1 VILGGRFK
9 GGSFADLRD
18 ALVARHAQ
26 VVAIGEAAPLVH
38 RALDAVVRVHEGG
51 SDMGR
56 AVRVAFSVAPPGG
69 TVLLAPACSSFD
81 MFRDYA
87 QRGRTF
93 KQEVMKLGEEWLAT
107 NEQ

>member
-1 VILGGRFK
+1 
-9 GGSFADLRD
+9 
-18 ALVARHAQ
+18 
-26 VVAIGEAAPLVH
+26 
-38 RALDAVVRVHEGG
+38 
-51 SDMGR
+51 
-56 AVRVAFSVAPPGG
+56 VAFSVAPPGG